1 MMTVFQKV
9 KESNTI
15 AVSGHVRP
23 DGDCVGS
30 TLAMYLYLQDNYNQ
44 DGKKTID
51 YFLEEPPKEFQ
62 ILEGVNSLNPS
73 FQSDKVYDLYI
84 ALDCGS
90 IDRLGAA
97 EPMFLAAKDTI
108 CIDHHISNTSFA
120 KLNLVE
126 PEASST
132 CEVLT
137 RLFDKNCLSKAV
149 AEALYIGL
157 VHDTGVFKH
166 SCTSPETMR
175 AAAVLMEKGVR
186 STELIEKTFFQKTY
200 IQNQIL
206 GRCLL
211 ESILLMEGKV
221 IVSGISRKTLE
232 FYNGVPSDTDGV
244 IDQLRSTKGVE
255 VAILFREES
264 TMTYKVSM
272 RSNEIV
278 DVSKIA
284 KVFGGGGHIRAA
296 GCTMNGTWH
305 DVVNNITG
313 YIAAQLAENE
323 K

>member
-1 MMTVFQKV
+1 MIVFDKV

-15 AVSGHVRP
+15 AISGHIRP

-30 TLAMYLYLQDNYNQ
+30 TLAMYLYLQENFNQ
-44 DGKKTID
+44 DGKKSID

-62 ILEGVNSLNPS
+62 ILQGLNQLDS
-73 FQSDKVYDLYI
+73 SYYSEKVYDLYI

-90 IDRLGAA
+90 VDRLGAA

-120 KLNLVE
+120 KTNIVK
-126 PEASST
+126 PDASST
-132 CEVLT
+132 CEVLAD
-137 RLFDKNCLSKAV
+137 LFDQSKISTKI
-149 AEALYIGL
+149 AEALYVGI

-166 SCTSPETMR
+166 SCTSPMTMR
-175 AAAVLMEKGVR
+175 VIANLMEKGVR
-186 STELIEKTFFQKTY
+186 STELIDKTFYQKTY
-200 IQNQIL
+200 VQNQIL

-211 ESILLMEGKV
+211 ESILMMDGKV
-221 IVSGISRKTLE
+221 IVSGISKKTLE

-255 VAILFREES
+255 VAILFREEN
-264 TMTYKVSM
+264 TLTYKVSM

-284 KVFGGGGHIRAA
+284 TVFGGGGHVRAA

-305 DVVNNITG
+305 DVVNNLTA
-313 YIAAQLAENE
+313 YIAEQLSEST